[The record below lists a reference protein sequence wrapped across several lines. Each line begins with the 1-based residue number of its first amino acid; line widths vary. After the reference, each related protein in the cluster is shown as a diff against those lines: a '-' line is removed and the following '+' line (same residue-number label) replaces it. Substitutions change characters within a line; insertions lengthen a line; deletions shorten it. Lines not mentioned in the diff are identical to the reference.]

1 MDKNNIFKENGLYY
15 YNTDEFA
22 TVKLCFKFRIG
33 RDIRELVKAR
43 ILSCYLVRTSKNYK
57 SYKEIKD
64 KLKYFYG
71 MYIDA
76 EQTFFGSEN
85 FFTFNVNMVSPRVI
99 GEDYMKDA
107 IKFVRDI
114 LLEPNFTN
122 GKLDSEVINQVKK
135 ELIASKERSLSN
147 PSVFRERL
155 LLNKINPNSNLALNH
170 IVDASEFK
178 EVVESITDKDLIEF
192 YNNTLSNFYRGY
204 VFGDVNSEERNVISS
219 SFSFKSSDE
228 IIDYSEFIDI
238 CEGEDSIEHDTK
250 QSDLYVVYKLNNYSL
265 DKIHLYKVLAS
276 MLSTGNGLCHKVLRS
291 ELGLVYSS
299 GAFINK
305 YRMFGFLYLGANIS
319 GENKDKCLDGID
331 EISKRLKDKKQVSEL
346 LQYAKDK
353 LNQEYY
359 FSGEDVNNVIGDFSC
374 YVFGTY
380 PDKEEL
386 YKKIN
391 ELSSDDIISEV
402 DNIVK
407 KYVFFGR
414 GVK

>member
-1 MDKNNIFKENGLYY
+1 
-15 YNTDEFA
+15 
-22 TVKLCFKFRIG
+22 
-33 RDIRELVKAR
+33 
-43 ILSCYLVRTSKNYK
+43 
-57 SYKEIKD
+57 
-64 KLKYFYG
+64 
-71 MYIDA
+71 
-76 EQTFFGSEN
+76 
-85 FFTFNVNMVSPRVI
+85 
-99 GEDYMKDA
+99 
-107 IKFVRDI
+107 
-114 LLEPNFTN
+114 
-122 GKLDSEVINQVKK
+122 
-135 ELIASKERSLSN
+135 
-147 PSVFRERL
+147 
-155 LLNKINPNSNLALNH
+155 
-170 IVDASEFK
+170 
-178 EVVESITDKDLIEF
+178 
-192 YNNTLSNFYRGY
+192 
-204 VFGDVNSEERNVISS
+204 
-219 SFSFKSSDE
+219 
-228 IIDYSEFIDI
+228 
-238 CEGEDSIEHDTK
+238 
-250 QSDLYVVYKLNNYSL
+250 
-265 DKIHLYKVLAS
+265 

-331 EISKRLKDKKQVSEL
+331 EIFKRLKDKKQVSEL

-407 KYVFFGR
+407 KYVFVGR